1 MNVHETGQ
9 LCRLVACFCP
19 SQKFDQHSPAAWAL
33 ILGAVSFED
42 AQEAVTNL
50 AGLPLEPGK
59 ARYIE
64 PGHIIGECRR
74 IRDKRLSK
82 STAAEPPPEVADDPA
97 LYVQWL
103 RATHTNARKAI
114 A

>member
-33 ILGAVSFED
+33 ILCSVSFED

-50 AGLPLEPGK
+50 AGEES
-59 ARYIE
+59 A
-64 PGHIIGECRR
+64 
-74 IRDKRLSK
+74 
-82 STAAEPPPEVADDPA
+82 
-97 LYVQWL
+97 
-103 RATHTNARKAI
+103 
-114 A
+114 